1 MSKYYTMYVAFMDEL
16 APNVAVSKH
25 IRVYRSSG
33 LLWHKKHPIKAV
45 DKPIHEDGNIYV
57 YSFNR
62 SNAENILVR
71 EFFRCQTK

>member
-1 MSKYYTMYVAFMDEL
+1 MPRMYIAFMDEIV
-16 APNVAVSKH
+16 PNVAVSKPLD
-25 IRVYRSSG
+25 VYRSG
-33 LLWHKKHPIKAV
+33 GQLRHGKHVIKAL

-57 YSFNR
+57 YSWNR